1 MNIFKQHN
9 NSTVQISKDNTLIV
23 FDYDD
28 TLLCSSFIS
37 ESKLTLSSTQFSIQY
52 LWPELDKLSKSI
64 IHILSEAQKYG
75 EVIIVT
81 NADDWWIQLSA
92 QKFIPEII
100 PILNTVKIYSARHM
114 YETVYPDDYYMW
126 KYQTIKTIVKSKN
139 GINNI
144 VSFGDSLAERDSVI
158 NIGKESLECF
168 SKSVK
173 FLDKSSLNQLHKQL
187 ESMIDNIKY
196 IVEYKGNLD
205 LQLKEKKN

>member
-9 NSTVQISKDNTLIV
+9 LTTPISNDNTLIV

-37 ESKLTLSSTQFSIQY
+37 ESKLSLDSTQFSIKH
-52 LWPELDKLSKSI
+52 LWPDLDKLSQSI
-64 IHILSEAQKYG
+64 INILTEAQKYG
-75 EVIIVT
+75 EVVIVT

-114 YETVYPDDYYMW
+114 YETIYPEDYYMW
-126 KYQTIKTIVKSKN
+126 KYQTIKTVVESKT

-144 VSFGDSLAERDSVI
+144 ISFGDSLAERDSVI
-158 NIGKESLECF
+158 NIGKELNCY

-173 FLDKSSLNQLHKQL
+173 FLDKSSLNQLYKQL
-187 ESMIDNIKY
+187 ESMIDNIKC
-196 IVEYKGNLD
+196 IAEYKGNLD
-205 LQLKEKKN
+205 LQLKEKK